1 MSPSMNGS
9 MVGETGESLS
19 MKLIEDQKTRLFHA
33 YFNARLLRNS
43 NINWSFG
50 NDEIQY
56 VT

>member
-1 MSPSMNGS
+1 MNGS

-33 YFNARLLRNS
+33 YFNASVLGNP

-56 VT
+56 AT

>member
-33 YFNARLLRNS
+33 YFNAIMPSNS
-43 NINWSFG
+43 NVNWSFG
-50 NDEIQY
+50 NDEIHY
-56 VT
+56 AT